1 MLRIEDNKLFSRI
14 VIEGDDFKFKKS
26 FLSRVMSA
34 FYLSQKYNQENE
46 NTLLY
51 FQNYL
56 KKNILEKRLIKILS
70 KANLDLD
77 DCIYRQKALTES
89 IVYKILLLVK
99 DVKIEDI
106 LEYIQAAQDNLDNPI
121 LSSNRLDQIKSINDL
136 TPKEF
141 DEIYKFLSNSLDEKF
156 VLKQIE
162 NISGKPSKFLS
173 RIFFDFFL
181 ATHERLSLCENN
193 DKLTKFSFYEKL
205 CKVIVLRL
213 MDVGT
218 IIKAYNNFCGPNY
231 YRVAARIITAEGSI
245 SYILFPASTNMHLEK
260 IRVFQGSGFRSSSI
274 DALSFYV
281 TDFEKN
287 IGESAF
293 LSNEEYEKY
302 LKEISPVF
310 TELGHS
316 IGGCIAQYRAARYP
330 IKKLYLYNSPGIPNE
345 VNNAFNER
353 VSKIKDIFKLYIRRT
368 KNDIVEFVG
377 DCHLGY
383 LAPEN
388 VDIDYQRYIKQTK
401 VKIHPHNLV
410 FSTCFGKI
418 AIQSG
423 DISELNNLSR
433 SYIELFRRYLGG
445 NVISP
450 FFRIL
455 RYISR
460 SFINSNALK
469 LKGLYLEDMN
479 NLNYNFKHIA

>member
-1 MLRIEDNKLFSRI
+1 MIKIGNNKTFSRI

-26 FLSRVMSA
+26 FFSRTMSA
-34 FYLSQKYNQENE
+34 FYLSKKFNEENE
-46 NTLLY
+46 NTVLY

-56 KKNILEKRLIKILS
+56 KKNILEKRFIRILS
-70 KANLDLD
+70 KVNLDLD
-77 DCIYRQKALTES
+77 DCIYRQKALTEK

-106 LEYIQAAQDNLDNPI
+106 LEYISTAKDNLDNEI
-121 LSSNRLDQIKSINDL
+121 LSLNRLDQIKSINDL
-136 TPKEF
+136 TSKEF

-156 VLKQIE
+156 KLKQIE
-162 NISGKPSKFLS
+162 NISGRPTKFLS
-173 RIFFDFFL
+173 RIFFDNFL
-181 ATHERLSLCENN
+181 ATHERLNLCENN

-218 IIKAYNNFCGPNY
+218 IIKAYNNFLGPNY
-231 YRVAARIITAEGSI
+231 YRVAARIITANGSI
-245 SYILFPASTNMHLEK
+245 SYVLTPASTNMHLEK
-260 IRVFQGSGFRSSSI
+260 IRVFQGSGLRSSSI

-302 LKEISPVF
+302 LEKIGPVF

-316 IGGCIAQYRAARYP
+316 IGGCIAQYRAAKYP
-330 IKKLYLYNSPGIPNE
+330 IKNLYLYNAPGVPKK
-345 VNNAFNER
+345 VNDAFIER

-368 KNDIVEFVG
+368 KNDVVEFAG

-383 LAPEN
+383 LAPKN
-388 VDIDYQRYIKQTK
+388 VDIDYQRYINQTK
-401 VKIHPHNLV
+401 VKIHHHNFV
-410 FSTCFGKI
+410 FSTYFGKI

-433 SYIELFRRYLGG
+433 SYLEIFRRYLGG
-445 NVISP
+445 NIISP

-460 SFINSNALK
+460 SFINPNALK
-469 LKGLYLEDMN
+469 LKGVYLEDIN
-479 NLNYNFKHIA
+479 NLDYNFKHIA